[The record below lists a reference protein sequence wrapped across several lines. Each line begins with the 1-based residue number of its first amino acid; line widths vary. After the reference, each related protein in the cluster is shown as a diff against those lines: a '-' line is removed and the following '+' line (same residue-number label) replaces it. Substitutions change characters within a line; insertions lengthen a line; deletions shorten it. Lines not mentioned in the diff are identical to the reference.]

1 MKAVCKDGYCVCTG
15 QGYNYD
21 TCLRKL
27 SRYDNEKL
35 KPQISG
41 TCVSKNCINK
51 FRCVIRILYF
61 PIPHNTLCLPPK
73 FCINHCFYML
83 LGVLHFPKSI
93 LDNKL
98 CNIWGADRVY
108 YGELENSQWLLF
120 D

>member
-41 TCVSKNCINK
+41 TCLSKNCHAK
-51 FRCVIRILYF
+51 
-61 PIPHNTLCLPPK
+61 
-73 FCINHCFYML
+73 L
-83 LGVLHFPKSI
+83 LGVIRMAP
-93 LDNKL
+93 
-98 CNIWGADRVY
+98 V
-108 YGELENSQWLLF
+108 
-120 D
+120 